1 VATAPA
7 LEPTPTRPHGPELRR
22 NYLSFI
28 EDTAQ
33 SLGAMAPTGTLGV
46 VIPLL
51 IARGG
56 NATWLA
62 FLITLVAFS
71 LVCFCVSRFAQHT
84 ASAGA
89 LATYAE
95 AGLGRCAGV
104 ITGWAYVIAMIYGV
118 ASAAPSAAYYG
129 DVFIAEITGA
139 RPSVVRGAILTA
151 LVILASWLVSFRDI
165 KLSTKIMLA
174 VELITL
180 VAVIA
185 IVALA
190 MGKTGAFV
198 DRPQLRLDGAHLAS
212 FQLTLV
218 FGFMTLAGFETVTTL
233 GEESTDA
240 TRTIPRVILTNVVPI
255 GLLYLVVIYCL
266 ISVARRIGL
275 DLGTFDAPFDA
286 IARGLKMPSLGV
298 FSSLGIALSYFA
310 CTLAQLNAGAR
321 VLYHLAQENMFA
333 PSYGEAHSRNHTP
346 HRALALISVIGIVLP
361 LAMLAL
367 HVSLIDVVN
376 YVTQLTSFGFIGSY
390 FLVCLALPFYLKKHG
405 TLRSLDA
412 IVASGAMVILGIVLL
427 LSVYPLPDAPWLYL
441 PYIFVVTLAAGV
453 GISYYYF
460 RRAAAVTLTR

>member
-1 VATAPA
+1 VPDPPPVKRAPA
-7 LEPTPTRPHGPELRR
+7 LRR

-33 SLGAMAPTGTLGV
+33 ALGAMAPTGTLGV

-62 FLITLVAFS
+62 FLVTLIAFS
-71 LVCFCVSRFAQHT
+71 LVCFCVSRFAHYT

-95 AGLGRCAGV
+95 QGLGRAAGV
-104 ITGWAYVIAMIYGV
+104 ITGWAYVVAMIYGV
-118 ASAAPSAAYYG
+118 ASAAPSAAYYA
-129 DVFIAEITGA
+129 DVFISEVTGA
-139 RPSVVRGAILTA
+139 QPSVLRGAILTTV
-151 LVILASWLVSFRDI
+151 VILASWLVSFRDI
-165 KLSTKIMLA
+165 KLSTKIMLG
-174 VELITL
+174 VELLSL

-190 MGKTGAFV
+190 MAKTGV
-198 DRPQLRLDGAHLAS
+198 TIDRPQLRLDGAHLSS

-240 TRTIPRVILTNVVPI
+240 TRTIPRVILSNVVPI

-266 ISVARRIGL
+266 VAVARQIGL

-286 IARGLKMPSLGV
+286 IARALRVPSLGA
-298 FSSLGIALSYFA
+298 FSSFGIALSYFA

-333 PSYGEAHSRNHTP
+333 PSYGEAHPRNHTP
-346 HRALALISVIGIVLP
+346 HRALALISVIGIALP
-361 LAMLAL
+361 LVLLAL

-390 FLVCLALPFYLKKHG
+390 FMVCLALPFYLKRRG
-405 TLRSLDA
+405 TLRSIDA
-412 IVASGAMVILGIVLL
+412 IVATGAMIILGIVLL

-441 PYIFVVTLAAGV
+441 PYIFLATLIV
-453 GISYYYF
+453 G
-460 RRAAAVTLTR
+460 AAASHHYYRRRSDAALTR

>member
-95 AGLGRCAGV
+95 AGLGRRAGV
-104 ITGWAYVIAMIYGV
+104 VTGWAYVIAMIYGV

-333 PSYGEAHSRNHTP
+333 PSYGEAHPRNHTP

-361 LAMLAL
+361 VAMLAL

-390 FLVCLALPFYLKKHG
+390 FLVCLALPFYLRKKNA
-405 TLRSLDA
+405 LRSIDA

-453 GISYYYF
+453 GISYFYF

>member
-1 VATAPA
+1 
-7 LEPTPTRPHGPELRR
+7 
-22 NYLSFI
+22 
-28 EDTAQ
+28 
-33 SLGAMAPTGTLGV
+33 MAPTGTLGV
-46 VIPLL
+46 IIPLL

-62 FLITLVAFS
+62 FLVTLVAFS
-71 LVCFCVSRFAQHT
+71 LVCFCVSRFARYT

-95 AGLGRCAGV
+95 AGLGRTAGLV
-104 ITGWAYVIAMIYGV
+104 TGWAYVIAMMYGV
-118 ASAAPSAAYYG
+118 ASAAPSSAYYA
-129 DVFIAEITGA
+129 DVFISELTGA
-139 RPSVVRGAILTA
+139 PSSVLRGAILTV

-174 VELITL
+174 LELITL

-190 MGKTGAFV
+190 MARSGVLV
-198 DRPQLRLDGAHLAS
+198 DAPQLRLEGARFAG

-233 GEESTDA
+233 GEESTNA
-240 TRTIPRVILTNVVPI
+240 TRTIPRVILYNVVPI

-266 ISVARRIGL
+266 VAVAGRIGL

-286 IARGLKMPSLGV
+286 IARAIRMPSLGY

-333 PSYGEAHSRNHTP
+333 TSFGEAHPKNHTP
-346 HRALALISVIGIVLP
+346 HRALALLSIIGIALP
-361 LAMLAL
+361 VGLLL
-367 HVSLIDVVN
+367 LRVTLIDVVN
-376 YVTQLTSFGFIGSY
+376 YVTQLTSFGFIASY
-390 FLVCLALPFYLKKHG
+390 FLVCLALPFYLKRCG

-412 IVASGAMVILGIVLL
+412 VVATGAMIILGIVLL
-427 LSVYPLPDAPWLYL
+427 LSVYPIPDAPWLYL
-441 PYIFVVTLAAGV
+441 PYIFLLTLAAGA
-453 GISYYYF
+453 GISYYYL
-460 RRAAAVTLTR
+460 RRAAVVEQR

>member
-1 VATAPA
+1 MATAPA
-7 LEPTPTRPHGPELRR
+7 LEPAPPRPHAPELRR

-62 FLITLVAFS
+62 FLVTLVAFS

-95 AGLGRCAGV
+95 AGLGRRAGV
-104 ITGWAYVIAMIYGV
+104 VTGWAYVIAMIYGV

-129 DVFIAEITGA
+129 DVFIAEMTGA
-139 RPSVVRGAILTA
+139 RPSVLRGAILTT

-174 VELITL
+174 VELISL

-185 IVALA
+185 IIAMAVA
-190 MGKTGAFV
+190 KTGAFL
-198 DRPQLRLDGAHLAS
+198 DRPQLRLDGAHLAG

-240 TRTIPRVILTNVVPI
+240 TRTIPRVILSNVVPI

-286 IARGLKMPSLGV
+286 IARALKMPSLGA
-298 FSSLGIALSYFA
+298 FSSFGIALSYFA

-333 PSYGEAHSRNHTP
+333 PRYGEAHPRNHTP

-390 FLVCLALPFYLKKHG
+390 FLVCLALPFYLKKRG
-405 TLRSLDA
+405 TLHSLDA
-412 IVASGAMVILGIVLL
+412 IVASGAMIILGIVLL

-441 PYIFVVTLAAGV
+441 PYIFAVTLAAGICV
-453 GISYYYF
+453 SYYFY
-460 RRAAAVTLTR
+460 RRPAHAAS